1 MKMEYKNIIN
11 KIKTKLQTELE
22 NEATGHDWHHIKRVY
37 DNACY
42 IQSKEGGNRNIV
54 ELAALLHDISDHKFN
69 GGKLNEG
76 GKIAYQLLIE
86 NGCDKKTALHVK
98 EIVDTVSFKGAKVLD
113 EVISLEGQIVQD
125 ADRLDAI
132 GAIGIAR
139 AFAFGG
145 NRNRP
150 IYEPSSAPILHT
162 TFEEYSVS
170 KSHTINHFY
179 EKLLLLKDRLH
190 TKTAIEIGKE
200 RHLFMEVFLKQF
212 YNEWNIN
219 TITN

>member
-1 MKMEYKNIIN
+1 MDYKNVIN
-11 KIKTKLQTELE
+11 SIKTHVQSKFEI
-22 NEATGHDWHHIKRVY
+22 EATGHDWYHIERVY
-37 DNACY
+37 NTSCFL
-42 IQSKEGGNRNIV
+42 QSKEGGNRSVI

-76 GKIAYQLLIE
+76 GNIAFQLLIE
-86 NGCDKKTALHVK
+86 NGCDESTAAHVRQ
-98 EIVDTVSFKGAKVLD
+98 IVDSVSFKGANVKD
-113 EVISLEGQIVQD
+113 EINSLEAKIVQD

-150 IYEPSSAPILHT
+150 IYEPSSAPTLHA
-162 TFEEYSVS
+162 TFEEYSVA

-190 TKTAIEIGKE
+190 TQTAIEIGKE
-200 RHLFMEVFLKQF
+200 RHLFMEDFLKQF
-212 YNEWNIN
+212 YKEWNIN

>member
-1 MKMEYKNIIN
+1 MNYTILIN
-11 KIKTKLQTELE
+11 TIKILVQSEFE
-22 NEATGHDWHHIKRVY
+22 IEATGHDWRHIERVY
-37 DNACY
+37 NTACFL
-42 IQSKEGGNRNIV
+42 QSKEGGNRSVI

-86 NGCDKKTALHVK
+86 NGCDESTAIQVK
-98 EIVDTVSFKGAKVLD
+98 QIVDSVSFKGANVKD
-113 EVISLEGQIVQD
+113 EVTSLEAQIVQD

-150 IYEPSSAPILHT
+150 IYEPSSTPTLHT
-162 TFEEYSVS
+162 SFEEYSSS

-179 EKLLLLKDRLH
+179 EKLLLLKDRLN

-200 RHLFMEVFLKQF
+200 RHLFMEDFLNQF

-219 TITN
+219 TITD

>member
-1 MKMEYKNIIN
+1 MDNTNVIQT
-11 KIKTKLQTELE
+11 IKTLVQSKFAI
-22 NEATGHDWHHIKRVY
+22 EATGHDWYHIERVY
-37 DNACY
+37 NTACFL
-42 IQSKEGGNRNIV
+42 QSKEGGNRSVI

-76 GKIAYQLLIE
+76 GKIAFQLLIE
-86 NGCDKKTALHVK
+86 NGCDENTAEHVHQ
-98 EIVDTVSFKGAKVLD
+98 IVDSVSFKGANVKD
-113 EVISLEGQIVQD
+113 EVNSLEAKIVQD

-139 AFAFGG
+139 AFAYGG

-150 IYEPSSAPILHT
+150 IYEPSSMPTLHT
-162 TFEEYSVS
+162 SFEEYSSS

-190 TKTAIEIGKE
+190 TQTAIEIGNE
-200 RHLFMEVFLKQF
+200 RHQFMEDFLNQF
-212 YNEWNIN
+212 YKEWNIN

>member
-1 MKMEYKNIIN
+1 MDYTNVIN
-11 KIKTKLQTELE
+11 SIKTLVQSEFE
-22 NEATGHDWHHIKRVY
+22 IESTGHDWHHIERVY
-37 DNACY
+37 NTACFL
-42 IQSKEGGNRNIV
+42 QSKEGGNSSVI

-86 NGCDKKTALHVK
+86 NGCDESTAIKVK
-98 EIVDTVSFKGAKVLD
+98 QIVDSVSFKGANVKD
-113 EVISLEGQIVQD
+113 EVASLEAQIVQD

-150 IYEPSSAPILHT
+150 IYEPSSTPTLHT
-162 TFEEYSVS
+162 TFEEYSSS

-190 TKTAIEIGKE
+190 TQTAIEIGKE
-200 RHLFMEVFLKQF
+200 RHLFMEDFLKQF
-212 YNEWNIN
+212 YKEWNIN

>member
-1 MKMEYKNIIN
+1 MKYTNIIIT
-11 KIKTKLQTELE
+11 IKTKLQTELQ
-22 NEATGHDWHHIKRVY
+22 NEATGHDWYHINRVY
-37 DNACY
+37 ENACF
-42 IQSKEGGNRNIV
+42 IQSKEGGNRNVV

-76 GKIAYQLLIE
+76 GKIAFQLLIE
-86 NGCDKKTALHVK
+86 NGCDEETAIHVK
-98 EIVDTVSFKGAKVLD
+98 QIVDSVSFKGANVED
-113 EVISLEGQIVQD
+113 QVGTLEGKIVQD

-150 IYEPSSAPILHT
+150 IYEPNSTPTLHT
-162 TFEEYSVS
+162 TFEEYSS
-170 KSHTINHFY
+170 SNSHTINHFY

-190 TKTAIEIGKE
+190 TKTAIEIGNE
-200 RHLFMEVFLKQF
+200 RHQFMEDFLKQF

>member
-1 MKMEYKNIIN
+1 MKYSDIIN
-11 KIKTKLQTELE
+11 KIKTKLQIELE
-22 NEATGHDWHHIKRVY
+22 NEATGHDWFHINRVY
-37 DNACY
+37 ENACF
-42 IQSKEGGNRNIV
+42 IQSKEGGNRNVIA
-54 ELAALLHDISDHKFN
+54 LASLLHDISDHKFN

-76 GKIAYQLLIE
+76 GKIAFQLLIE
-86 NGCDKKTALHVK
+86 NGCDEKTALHVK
-98 EIVDTVSFKGAKVLD
+98 EIVDSVSFKGANVQD

-150 IYEPSSAPILHT
+150 IYEPSSAPTLHS

-200 RHLFMEVFLKQF
+200 RHQFMEFFLKQF
-212 YNEWNIN
+212 YNEWNLN
-219 TITN
+219 TINKC

>member
-1 MKMEYKNIIN
+1 MDYTNVIN
-11 KIKTKLQTELE
+11 SIKTHVQSKFEI
-22 NEATGHDWHHIKRVY
+22 EATGHDWHHIERVY
-37 DNACY
+37 NTACFL
-42 IQSKEGGNRNIV
+42 QSKEGGNRSVI

-76 GKIAYQLLIE
+76 GKIAFQLLIE
-86 NGCDKKTALHVK
+86 NGCDESTAEHVRQ
-98 EIVDTVSFKGAKVLD
+98 IVNSVSFKGANVKD
-113 EVISLEGQIVQD
+113 KINSLEAKIVQD

-150 IYEPSSAPILHT
+150 IYEPNSTPTLHA
-162 TFEEYSVS
+162 TFEEYSVA

-190 TKTAIEIGKE
+190 TKTAIEIGKK
-200 RHLFMEVFLKQF
+200 RHLFMEDFLKQF

-219 TITN
+219 STTK

>member
-1 MKMEYKNIIN
+1 MNYTILIN
-11 KIKTKLQTELE
+11 TIKTLVQSEFE
-22 NEATGHDWHHIKRVY
+22 EEATGHDWHHIERVY
-37 DNACY
+37 NTACFL
-42 IQSKEGGNRNIV
+42 QSKEGGNRSVV

-86 NGCDKKTALHVK
+86 NGCDETTAIQVK
-98 EIVDTVSFKGAKVLD
+98 HIVDSVSFKGANVQD
-113 EVISLEGQIVQD
+113 NVTSLEAQIVQD

-150 IYEPSSAPILHT
+150 IYEPSSSPTLHT
-162 TFEEYSVS
+162 SFEEYANS
-170 KSHTINHFY
+170 KSHTINHFH

-200 RHLFMEVFLKQF
+200 RHLFMEDFLKQF
-212 YNEWNIN
+212 HNEWNIN